1 MEEVFVGGFGG
12 LAIVALLSRVD
23 APNLKRFDDFAGR
36 ISYPVFLNHFLFIW
50 TWGLFG
56 CKLDEAPAQ
65 AAVLAASWVFG
76 AAAYALIERPLD
88 IFRRGLR
95 RTAAAALLAPPGA
108 DMEAHGPVQAKPV
121 VSREQ

>member
-56 CKLDEAPAQ
+56 WRLDGAPAQ

-95 RTAAAALLAPPGA
+95 RTAAVRDGRPVSLARRWT
-108 DMEAHGPVQAKPV
+108 QN
-121 VSREQ
+121 